1 MSETWRTG
9 SLILLFRVSGF
20 KMRRVIVFMMFLFQ
34 NLYSGLEYTE
44 FSFKP
49 PIQMCW
55 SIWYSLVSEC
65 FPRYQSKCT
74 TVHNCVSNIFVAL
87 IFYPAATMAAL
98 VQFIFY
104 HLIHLLS
111 SQDME
116 KEIRKQVD
124 DAIAKAKVPLHLDML
139 LYFKFVML
147 TTAYT
152 SIELQESSMPD
163 TSELFTNVLK

>member
-1 MSETWRTG
+1 
-9 SLILLFRVSGF
+9 
-20 KMRRVIVFMMFLFQ
+20 
-34 NLYSGLEYTE
+34 
-44 FSFKP
+44 
-49 PIQMCW
+49 MCW

-74 TVHNCVSNIFVAL
+74 IVHNCVRNIFVAL
-87 IFYPAATMAAL
+87 VFYPAATMAAL

-104 HLIHLLS
+104 HLIHSLS

-139 LYFKFVML
+139 L
-147 TTAYT
+147 
-152 SIELQESSMPD
+152 
-163 TSELFTNVLK
+163 

>member
-1 MSETWRTG
+1 
-9 SLILLFRVSGF
+9 
-20 KMRRVIVFMMFLFQ
+20 
-34 NLYSGLEYTE
+34 
-44 FSFKP
+44 
-49 PIQMCW
+49 
-55 SIWYSLVSEC
+55 
-65 FPRYQSKCT
+65 
-74 TVHNCVSNIFVAL
+74 
-87 IFYPAATMAAL
+87 
-98 VQFIFY
+98 
-104 HLIHLLS
+104 
-111 SQDME
+111 ME